1 MKPVHSC
8 FGNPGR
14 MVASLA
20 MAVMAGCASLPP
32 SGSAVPVPAQAGGL
46 PDVALRE
53 RQDRLLAQPLSQDAA
68 AELAL
73 LHPALAPH
81 YAALQIDA
89 ASRLRLAHAP
99 APGTDAARGH
109 GAAESKV
116 ERTLTINLAS
126 WLVAPALRPQ
136 PSAAAAGPGE
146 AASAGDTRMAAADAI
161 GDWVFSTRRAWVR
174 AIAARQALR
183 HANEA
188 VRLAGASQDLARTMR
203 QVGSA
208 ATLDL
213 LRAQQLHAQATASR
227 AQRDA
232 DARLLREQLQYRTG
246 IWGLAIDGLQ
256 LADRL
261 PELPPSAVNAEGL
274 EAVAVSQRVDMQAA
288 RAALARHDAD
298 ADAARPALH
307 EAHQAMLDAAA
318 LRARAEIRGAWIGY
332 RSRLELARHACDVAL
347 PLARRIAEEQGRRYN
362 GMLASVFEL
371 IASTA
376 QQIDAGAG
384 CAAAQGAFW
393 LAEVDLQQALAGLG
407 RLPAPAGDITGAA
420 DAGPI
425 HAGDH

>member
-1 MKPVHSC
+1 MKPVLSSL
-8 FGNPGR
+8 GKPGAT
-14 MVASLA
+14 VASIA
-20 MAVMAGCASLPP
+20 MAIMSGCASVPP
-32 SGSAVPVPAQAGGL
+32 SGSGASVPAQVAGQ
-46 PDVALRE
+46 PDAALRQ
-53 RQDRLLAQPLSQDAA
+53 RQDRLLAQPLSQDTA

-73 LHPALAPH
+73 LHPALTPH

-99 APGTDAARGH
+99 APGSDASRGQ

-126 WLVAPALRPQ
+126 WLAAPALRPQ
-136 PSAAAAGPGE
+136 PTAATARAGE
-146 AASAGDTRMAAADAI
+146 TASNNDTQMAAADAI

-213 LRAQQLHAQATASR
+213 LRARQLHAQATASR

-232 DARLLREQLQYRTG
+232 EARLLREQLQYRTG
-246 IWGLAIDGLQ
+246 IWGMAIESLQ

-261 PELPPSAVNAEGL
+261 PDLPPSGVNAEGL

-288 RAALARHDAD
+288 RAAFARHE

-347 PLARRIAEEQGRRYN
+347 PLAQRIAEEQGKRYN
-362 GMLASVFEL
+362 GMLESVFEL
-371 IASTA
+371 IESTGE
-376 QQIDAGAG
+376 QIDAGAR
-384 CAAAQGAFW
+384 CTAAQRAFW

-420 DAGPI
+420 DIGPN